1 MPDPIIL
8 ELYPL
13 INILFT
19 TCAEMSLPLEYTQSH
34 IDPRIF
40 SKIEKEKQ
48 KHIINREHQTSS
60 DRINNGGLI
69 SVQGLTFYL

>member
-1 MPDPIIL
+1 
-8 ELYPL
+8 
-13 INILFT
+13 
-19 TCAEMSLPLEYTQSH
+19 MSLPLEYTQSH

-48 KHIINREHQTSS
+48 KHIINWEYQTSS